1 MIFDGESIL
10 AALVFGAIKLVGYFF
25 LARWLGRR
33 YRVGTASTPRY
44 VAVSRVAL
52 GALVAWLVHSTLHV
66 YPGLPWYLVL
76 VFLRLVEWLAVF
88 WYFHERPAGTVDGT
102 RLLACGLLGTL
113 VSCLLD
119 APAFFGAM
127 VAVFGVYGFC

>member
-1 MIFDGESIL
+1 VIIDGEAVL
-10 AALVFGAIKLVGYFF
+10 ATVVFGAIKLLGYFF
-25 LARWLGRR
+25 LARFLGRR
-33 YRVGTASTPRY
+33 YCVGVASTPYR
-44 VAVSRVAL
+44 VAVSRMVL

-66 YPGLPWYLVL
+66 QPNLSWYPALVVVRTIEWALVL
-76 VFLRLVEWLAVF
+76 
-88 WYFHERPAGTVDGT
+88 WYFYERPTGAANAS
-102 RLLACGLLGTL
+102 RLLTWSALGTL